1 MAKMKVAV
9 VTKPGAGFEIQ
20 EREIPKPG
28 FGEVRIKVQACG
40 VCFSDH
46 LVKDGL
52 WPGIVYPRVPGHEV
66 AGVVDEVGEGVTE
79 WKKGDRVGSGWH
91 GGHDFV
97 CESCRRGDF
106 VTCRNEAITGI
117 TRDGGY
123 QEYMLARHEAVARIP
138 GDLDAAEA
146 GPLLCAG
153 VTTFNSLRHS
163 GATVGDLVGVQGIG
177 GLGHLGVQFAAK
189 AGYRVA
195 AIGRGPENAA
205 LAKKLGASVYIDTTA
220 ANPADELQKLG
231 GAKVILATAPNAKAM
246 AALIGGLG
254 VGGKLLVVGA
264 PFEPMEVSVVSLLMA
279 RRDIQGWP
287 SGTAMDSEDTLRF
300 SSQTGVKA
308 MIEKYPLEKTNE
320 AFARMMSGKAEF
332 RVVLTM

>member
-1 MAKMKVAV
+1 MAKMRAAV
-9 VTKPGAGFEIQ
+9 VTKAGGNIEIQ
-20 EREIPKPG
+20 EREIPKPR

-40 VCFSDH
+40 ICFSDH

-52 WPGIVYPRVPGHEV
+52 WPGIVYPRAPGHEV
-66 AGVVDEVGEGVTE
+66 AGVVDEVGDGVTE
-79 WKKGDRVGSGWH
+79 WKKGDRVGVGWH

-106 VTCRNEAITGI
+106 ITCKNQAITGI

-138 GDLDAAEA
+138 DDLDAAEA

-163 GATVGDLVGVQGIG
+163 GARMGDLVGVQGIG
-177 GLGHLGVQFAAK
+177 GLGHLGIQYAAK

-195 AIGRGPENAA
+195 AMGRGPENAA
-205 LAKKLGASVYIDTTA
+205 LAKKLGASVYIDSTA
-220 ANPADELQKLG
+220 SKPADELAKMG
-231 GAKVILATAPNAKAM
+231 GAKVILATAPNAKSI

-264 PFEPMEVSVVSLLMA
+264 PFEPMEVSAIALLSA

-287 SGTAMDSEDTLRF
+287 SGSAMDSEDTLRF
-300 SSQTGVKA
+300 SSQSGVRA
-308 MIEKYPLEKTNE
+308 MIEKYPLEKANE